1 MILSKKTDDINH
13 SRQAKNRNERK
24 QLSEAYQEYY
34 KENIDLYDKL
44 DMTKILKQKEEM
56 FQYHPKGFMKEF
68 VKR

>member
-1 MILSKKTDDINH
+1 MTLSKTDDTNH

-44 DMTKILKQKEEM
+44 DMAKILKQKKKC
-56 FQYHPKGFMKEF
+56 FSITP
-68 VKR
+68 RDL